1 MMISDRPLASAG
13 PYDDIAGKVS
23 AFLQSAKVAASEG
36 LTWQEFGILMLALL
50 KISVET
56 LDTIAGL
63 SGAEKKA
70 IAMEAVASLF
80 DQIADKA
87 VPLAVWPLWALAKPA
102 IRSLVLALAA
112 GAIEQLL
119 PLLRAA

>member
-1 MMISDRPLASAG
+1 MISDRPLASAA

-23 AFLQSAKVAASEG
+23 AFLQSAKSAAADG
-36 LTWQEFGILMLALL
+36 ITWQEFGGLMLALL

-56 LDTIAGL
+56 LDTVGSL
-63 SGAEKKA
+63 SGPEKKA
-70 IAMEAVASLF
+70 IALEAVASLF
-80 DQIADKA
+80 DLIADKA
-87 VPLAVWPLWALAKPA
+87 VPLAAWPLWALARPA
-102 IRSLVLALAA
+102 IRSLVLAIAS